1 VTTLES
7 WTAAI
12 CTEFGIDPAAVDM
25 RRILDLAR
33 DVAHQV
39 DRPAAP
45 VTAFLLGLA
54 IGAGIPADDAMGRVL
69 TLAGNWEAEA
79 AGPAS

>member
-7 WTAAI
+7 WTSAVCA
-12 CTEFGIDPAAVDM
+12 EFGLDSAAVDV
-25 RRILDLAR
+25 RKILELAR

-45 VTAFLLGLA
+45 VTAFLVGLA
-54 IGAGIPADDAMGRVL
+54 IGAGAPASDAMGRVL
-69 TLAGNWEAEA
+69 ALAENWEAETP
-79 AGPAS
+79 GRQS